1 MPPLIFHNDDT
12 HVYLFSN
19 IDEPNHPSGG
29 MIRCAMREFLSSRVL
44 DCKEPITMH
53 WNKSD
58 SHIFSVVAVSTK
70 QVGIDIE
77 YMKERPYEK
86 ISKRYFHEWE
96 HTDDKDIFYD
106 LWTRK
111 EAFTKHKKG
120 KIAENMGELMYT
132 PTKGG
137 GRRIEKYTD
146 RFTQLMNL
154 PPNTMGYLYQ

>member
-1 MPPLIFHNDDT
+1 MPPRIFCTEDT

-19 IDEPNHPSGG
+19 INEPNHPSGG
-29 MIRCAMREFLSSRVL
+29 LIRFAMREFLSSRTL
-44 DCKEPITMH
+44 DCREPITMH

>member
-1 MPPLIFHNDDT
+1 MPPRIFCTEDT

-19 IDEPNHPSGG
+19 INEPNHPSGG
-29 MIRCAMREFLSSRVL
+29 LIRFAMREFLSSREL
-44 DCKEPITMH
+44 DCREPITMH

-120 KIAENMGELMYT
+120 KIAENMRELMYT